1 MEGATRNQADQRN
14 MSTNQDEHKDI
25 PAKQTRGASSA
36 EQKDADAQQSTTPKE
51 EQKQALT
58 RQQRTDR
65 WFQIVTAIM
74 LGVVALATAWSGYQA
89 TRWAGE
95 QSTLYAEA
103 SALRVESTR
112 AATRAGQLRLN
123 DSISINNWLNAY
135 VQGHTQLATIFQRRF
150 SPELQVAF
158 AAWMATNP
166 FTNPNAPPGPLFM
179 PQYQVSQDTLANS
192 LDAQAEATF
201 AQGQA
206 AKEQGDA
213 YVLNTVFLA
222 TVLFLT
228 AIAENF
234 TWNWIRAVIL
244 AIGLVMLVF
253 GTYHLI
259 VFPII

>member
-1 MEGATRNQADQRN
+1 
-14 MSTNQDEHKDI
+14 MSTDKEEQEDV
-25 PAKQTRGASSA
+25 SA
-36 EQKDADAQQSTTPKE
+36 EQTLPGSNEMQEAVIAQQTSTAKK
-51 EQKQALT
+51 EQKKALT
-58 RQQRTDR
+58 SQERIDR

-95 QSTLYAEA
+95 QSTLYAQA

-112 AATRAGQLRLN
+112 ASTLAGQYKLY
-123 DSISINNWLNAY
+123 DSIMVNNWLNAY
-135 VQGHTQLATIFQRRF
+135 TQGNTNLAKVFQRRF
-150 SPELQVAF
+150 RPELQVAF

-179 PQYQVSQDTLANS
+179 PQYKVSQDAQANK
-192 LDAQAEATF
+192 LDAEAAATF
-201 AQGQA
+201 DKGQA

-234 TWNWIRAVIL
+234 KWNQVRAVIL
-244 AIGLVMLVF
+244 AIAFVMLVF
-253 GTYHLI
+253 GIYHLI
-259 VFPII
+259 VYPVI

>member
-1 MEGATRNQADQRN
+1 
-14 MSTNQDEHKDI
+14 MSTRQDGHQDTSAE
-25 PAKQTRGASSA
+25 QTRDASSA
-36 EQKDADAQQSTTPKE
+36 ELHVADAQQSTTQKQ

-58 RQQRTDR
+58 RQERLGR
-65 WFQIVTAIM
+65 WFQVVTAIM

-103 SALRVESTR
+103 SALRVESTH
-112 AATRAGQLRLN
+112 AATRAGQIRLN
-123 DSISINNWLNAY
+123 DSISVNNWLNAWL
-135 VQGHTQLATIFQRRF
+135 QGNIKLANTFQRRF
-150 SPELQVAF
+150 SPQLQLAYQ
-158 AAWMATNP
+158 AWLATNP
-166 FTNPNAPPGPLFM
+166 FTNPNAPAGPLFM
-179 PQYQVSQDTLANS
+179 PQYKISQDALANQ
-192 LDAQAEATF
+192 LDVQATNTF
-201 AQGQA
+201 AKGQA

-253 GTYHLI
+253 GMYHLI

>member
-1 MEGATRNQADQRN
+1 
-14 MSTNQDEHKDI
+14 MSETK
-25 PAKQTRGASSA
+25 
-36 EQKDADAQQSTTPKE
+36 KE
-51 EQKQALT
+51 EQETTTKEPAQPSDKPKKQPLT
-58 RQQRTDR
+58 TQQRIDR
-65 WFQIVTAIM
+65 WFQVLTAIL

-112 AATRAGQLRLN
+112 DSTLAGQLRLN
-123 DSISINNWLNAY
+123 DAISVNNWLNAY
-135 VQGHTQLATIFQRRF
+135 AQGNTNLAKIFQNRF
-150 SPELQVAF
+150 SPQLQVAF
-158 AAWMATNP
+158 EAWLATNP
-166 FTNPNAPPGPLFM
+166 FNNPNALPGPLFM
-179 PQYQVSQDTLANS
+179 PQYKISLEEKANQ
-192 LDAQAEATF
+192 LDAQAAATF
-201 AQGQA
+201 DKGQA

-244 AIGLVMLVF
+244 AIALIMLLF
-253 GTYHLI
+253 GIYHLVI
-259 VFPII
+259 YPII